1 MNPEYNEIILRNREI
16 ILKNRPH
23 REPMSFERL
32 KFLCWFTAGIIG
44 EVLGF
49 VLALV
54 IVLCLAGVL

>member
-1 MNPEYNEIILRNREI
+1 MNPEINEIILRNRQ
-16 ILKNRPH
+16 P

-32 KFLCWFTAGIIG
+32 KFLCWFIAGVIG

-54 IVLCLAGVL
+54 VVLCVAGVL